1 MTKSQRTPKER
12 EILLL
17 DGFEYVLGSGKKQL
31 DDHGK
36 VVVLR
41 SFTRPAATGAL
52 AVKHKANFNY
62 KAGGVL
68 LEHELVWC
76 EPEQLRADLKEQADQ
91 LIRGSAA
98 NRAWAEGAE
107 AVQAAA
113 LAKRTDGAWTL
124 PGRHLLKPPMQRR
137 KDVGEVTVLP
147 SRVDTAKT
155 LAASVLAHAH
165 VYDTTKEG

>member
-1 MTKSQRTPKER
+1 MTTSQRTPNEG

-17 DGFEYVLGSGKKQL
+17 DGFEYVLGPGKKQL
-31 DDHGK
+31 DDQGK

-52 AVKHKANFNY
+52 AAKHKANFNY

-76 EPEQLRADLKEQADQ
+76 EPEQLRADLKEQAEQ
-91 LIRGSAA
+91 LIRGSVA

-107 AVQAAA
+107 AVQSAA
-113 LAKRTDGAWTL
+113 LAKRTAGAWTL
-124 PGRHLLKPPMQRR
+124 PTRHLLKPPRQLR

-147 SRVDTAKT
+147 SRVETSKT
-155 LAASVLAHAH
+155 LASAVLAHAH
-165 VYDTTKEG
+165 VYDITKEG